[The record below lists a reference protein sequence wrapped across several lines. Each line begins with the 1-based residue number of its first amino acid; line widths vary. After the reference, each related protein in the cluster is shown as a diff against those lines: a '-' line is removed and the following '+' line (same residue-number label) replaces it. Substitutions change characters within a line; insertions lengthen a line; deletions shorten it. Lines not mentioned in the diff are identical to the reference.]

1 IRTDCKIKEI
11 NADLLIMDISL
22 RQQSMRGNISL
33 CYEHDANSCQKIIF
47 PQVMRVGMY
56 FLIGFIIFFTLV
68 GNLLVIIAVVHFKQ
82 LHTPTNYFTL
92 SLAVADLLVG
102 GVVMPPR
109 MIHSVETCWY
119 FGTVFCKTLSSLIVM
134 LCTVSVLNLAFI
146 SIERYV
152 AVCHPLLYHRIM
164 TPHVTLIMIAFCWSY
179 SAAMGI
185 IFLKRSTLRFEYNSE
200 FLCKGAWPVTSLI
213 LSLFSLYIPSVI
225 MVSIY
230 VKIYVV
236 AQRQSRSVHN
246 TLSQLS
252 TFRGQPTISKAERKA
267 TKTLAVIMGVF
278 LSCWTPP
285 SIYTT
290 YVAFYGYNGPPQV
303 MQAISWIVFS
313 NSACNPIVYAFFY
326 RWFRKALKAILLGKI
341 LRKNSSRINLF

>member
-1 IRTDCKIKEI
+1 
-11 NADLLIMDISL
+11 MDISL

-200 FLCKGAWPVTSLI
+200 FLCKGACVPVIGPVSALI
-213 LSLFSLYIPSVI
+213 NSLFSLYIPSVI
-225 MVSIY
+225 MVSVY

-246 TLSQLS
+246 THCQLNTS
-252 TFRGQPTISKAERKA
+252 RGQPTISKTERKA
-267 TKTLAVIMGVF
+267 TKTLAVVMGVF
-278 LSCWTPP
+278 LSFWTPP
-285 SIYTT
+285 TMYTT
-290 YVAFYGYNGPPQV
+290 YIAFSGLNGPPQV
-303 MQAISWIVFS
+303 MQVISWAVYS
-313 NSACNPIVYAFFY
+313 SSTCNPIVYAFFY
-326 RWFRKALKAILLGKI
+326 HWFRKAIKIILLGKI
-341 LRKNSSRINLF
+341 IRKNSSRINLF

>member
-1 IRTDCKIKEI
+1 
-11 NADLLIMDISL
+11 MDISL
-22 RQQSMRGNISL
+22 RQHWTRGNISL
-33 CYEHDANSCQKIIF
+33 CYEHHSNSCQKIIY
-47 PQVMRVGMY
+47 PLVMRVGMY
-56 FLIGFIIFFTLV
+56 FLIGFIIFFTLL

-82 LHTPTNYFTL
+82 LHMPTNYFTL

-109 MIHSVETCWY
+109 MIRTVETCWY
-119 FGTVFCKTLSSLIVM
+119 FGTVFCKMLSSLIVM

-152 AVCHPLLYHRIM
+152 AVCHPLLYHRTM
-164 TPHVTLIMIAFCWSY
+164 TPHVTLLMIAICWSY
-179 SAAMGI
+179 SAALGI
-185 IFLKRSTLRFEYNSE
+185 IFMERNTLHIEHNSE
-200 FLCKGAWPVTSLI
+200 VLCKGACVTVIGPVTSLI